1 MDLVYSSS
9 GLIGEDDG
17 SAAGR
22 SNGKQAGSAQL
33 FGGNANDNDDDD
45 DDSDDELFKVVAD
58 AGAETAPQLK
68 NTSVVRHHHSNAGCP
83 SCMLE
88 ADSPLCPQPNTR
100 RW

>member
-17 SAAGR
+17 SAAGS

-33 FGGNANDNDDDD
+33 FGGNANDNDDD

-68 NTSVVRHHHSNAGCP
+68 NTSVVRHRHSNAGCP

>member
-17 SAAGR
+17 SAAGS

-33 FGGNANDNDDDD
+33 FGGNANDNDDDDD

-68 NTSVVRHHHSNAGCP
+68 NTSVVRHHHSNAQ
-83 SCMLE
+83 LE
-88 ADSPLCPQPNTR
+88 ADSPFCVPNPTHAGGEA
-100 RW
+100 